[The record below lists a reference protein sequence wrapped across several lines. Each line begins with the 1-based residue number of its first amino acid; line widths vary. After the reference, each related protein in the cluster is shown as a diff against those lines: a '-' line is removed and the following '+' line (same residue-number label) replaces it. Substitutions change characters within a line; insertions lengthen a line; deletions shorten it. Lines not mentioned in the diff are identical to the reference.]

1 MGLVMFFC
9 VMFVLKGYAPGV
21 DVSGLV
27 AGLLA
32 VIVSAVIAVVLGIYF
47 CKGRCKGGQQATQ

>member
-1 MGLVMFFC
+1 MFFC

-27 AGLLA
+27 AGVLA
-32 VIVSAVIAVVLGIYF
+32 VIVSAVIAAVLGIYF
-47 CKGRCKGGQQATQ
+47 YKSRFKGGRQAAQ